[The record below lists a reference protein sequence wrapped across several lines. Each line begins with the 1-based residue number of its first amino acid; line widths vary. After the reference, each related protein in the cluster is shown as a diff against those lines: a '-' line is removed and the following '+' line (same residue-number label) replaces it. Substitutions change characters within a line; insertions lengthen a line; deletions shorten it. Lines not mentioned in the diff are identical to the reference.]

1 MKAFLILTA
10 VCLSLFF
17 SGCSKNKEIKF
28 QDDVPHA
35 LSPDVKWAVV
45 IDPYAAYRS
54 ETDWSAEILGHCRK
68 GNILEVKGTAVFN
81 DAENWY
87 YFDGGWLPESAVNIY
102 SNRYKAQT
110 AVGQLK

>member
-10 VCLSLFF
+10 VCLSFFF
-17 SGCSKNKEIKF
+17 SGCAKNKEIKF

-35 LSPDVKWAVV
+35 LSPDV

-68 GNILEVKGTAVFN
+68 GNILEVKGTALFN

>member
-10 VCLSLFF
+10 VCLSFFF
-17 SGCSKNKEIKF
+17 SGCAKNKEIKF
-28 QDDVPHA
+28 QDDVPH
-35 LSPDVKWAVV
+35 
-45 IDPYAAYRS
+45 AAYRS

-68 GNILEVKGTAVFN
+68 GNILEVKGTALFN